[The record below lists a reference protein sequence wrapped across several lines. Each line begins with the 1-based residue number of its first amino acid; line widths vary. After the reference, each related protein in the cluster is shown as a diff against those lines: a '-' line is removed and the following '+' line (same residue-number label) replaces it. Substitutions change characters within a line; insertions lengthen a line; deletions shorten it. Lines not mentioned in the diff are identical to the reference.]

1 MALAALIRA
10 VYLLA
15 TTINANMFILN
26 LRDLRVPKIAMAEI
40 KTVVV
45 EARITPKLFLAPKP
59 NRIGEVYPES
69 RRTVVAT

>member
-10 VYLLA
+10 AYLLA